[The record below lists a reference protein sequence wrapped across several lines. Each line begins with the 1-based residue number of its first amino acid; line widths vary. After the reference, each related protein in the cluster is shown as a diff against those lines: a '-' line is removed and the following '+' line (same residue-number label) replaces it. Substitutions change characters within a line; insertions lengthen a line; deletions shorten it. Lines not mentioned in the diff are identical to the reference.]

1 MTSRVVKS
9 IIELEGMAMAG
20 LLREARLEECPKP
33 EGWKKLVVVDS
44 EGVEYETKC
53 VEDQAAR
60 RSFLVFS
67 AYISRWSD
75 YIVKP

>member
-1 MTSRVVKS
+1 MGRVSKS

-20 LLREARLEECPKP
+20 LLRDVRLEDCPKP

-53 VEDQAAR
+53 IESQAAK
-60 RSFLVFS
+60 RSLLVFS

-75 YIVKP
+75 HIVKS